1 MEKAWVKIQSLGQNK
16 NKFNYVYIW
25 TSVGRSEK
33 SKLMADNL
41 SKTLKRYRELQAEIV
56 ELEVELNQS
65 NKVQQ

>member
-1 MEKAWVKIQSLGQNK
+1 MQSLGQNK
-16 NKFNYVYIW
+16 NKFNYVYLW

-56 ELEVELNQS
+56 ELEAELNQS
-65 NKVQQ
+65 NEVQQ